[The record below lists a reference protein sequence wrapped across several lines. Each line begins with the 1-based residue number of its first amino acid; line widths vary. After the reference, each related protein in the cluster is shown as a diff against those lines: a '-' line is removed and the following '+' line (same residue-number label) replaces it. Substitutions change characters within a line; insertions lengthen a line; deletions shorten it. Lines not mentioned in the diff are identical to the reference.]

1 MAPGIRSGL
10 GLVSEVQA
18 ALIRLDT
25 PEIYKTEF
33 ANMGFLKQFG
43 NLRQQPFSAGGLRVR
58 YETAARTDPYA
69 LGADVSRATSIPRPH
84 QTLQY
89 DDIVYTTHQFNN
101 LAVSIVLDNAVEQYV
116 RGQGMTQGAFD
127 DAAIKLNMLGT
138 ENLNHLLSINQI
150 CDRRS
155 ILGTV
160 VKMSDPATAAGATNN
175 PTDNSTHVG
184 LYTGCYWGTFE
195 LGADAII
202 PAIRKGMLLS
212 VCACPTSY
220 GGSSDTGATMGLVR
234 NYKNTTD
241 DVADAALT
249 YHAPLHVLEDA
260 SPNSKTSALGYG
272 TVKLGMYYTD
282 AGKVEAEA
290 LFDDIVTGAIGTGDV
305 LTPYAG
311 MLSATTI
318 TLATRGPNYGSQGL
332 LHWMQPFNIETALG
346 ACSTPLYTSAGVA
359 VDRASGGNFEW
370 QVPYSVDHN
379 NASALSMSAIESVF
393 RTVGYRH
400 GGTAKGLFV
409 IMNPTVWTALAATLG
424 VSAYRINES
433 GGDALKARYA
443 KYGVQTL
450 TFQGVGTEPVVLGM
464 SDWVPPNM
472 VMFLDPSD
480 YEQLIPSEAKWQEN
494 GGGGIWFPLRN
505 SSGQIQAGF
514 QAYKML
520 PWQMAAYRMNR
531 QAVIKHTTA

>member
-10 GLVSEVQA
+10 GITTEIQS

-33 ANMGFLKQFG
+33 ANLGFLKQFG

-69 LGADVSRATSIPRPH
+69 LGADVSRATAIPRPH

-127 DAAIKLNMLGT
+127 DAAIKLNMMAT
-138 ENLNHLLSINQI
+138 QDLNHMLSINQI
-150 CDRRS
+150 CDRRA
-155 ILGTV
+155 ILGSV
-160 VKMSDPATAAGATNN
+160 VKQDGVTQAATTAATEST
-175 PTDNSTHVG
+175 TDCG
-184 LYTGCYWGTFE
+184 QWDGMWYATFE
-195 LGADAII
+195 LGSDAIV
-202 PAIRKGMLLS
+202 PALRKGMQVS
-212 VCACPTSY
+212 ICDAPSNY
-220 GGSSDTGATMGLVR
+220 AGSSDAGAATGVVR
-234 NYKNTTD
+234 NYGNSD
-241 DVADAALT
+241 DDSPDAALLD
-249 YHAPLHVLEDA
+249 HIPLHVLEDA
-260 SPNSKTSALGYG
+260 SPNSKSSALGYG
-272 TVKLGMYYTD
+272 TVKLGMYYHGET
-282 AGKVEAEA
+282 GRTTAETR
-290 LFDDIVTGAIGTGDV
+290 FNTIVTGAVGTADV
-305 LTPYAG
+305 ITPYAG
-311 MLSATTI
+311 MLSASTI
-318 TLATRGPNYGSQGL
+318 TLALRGPNFGSQGL

-346 ACSTPLYTSAGVA
+346 ACSTALYTSAGTA
-359 VDRASGGNFEW
+359 VSRFAAGNFEW

-379 NASALSMSAIESVF
+379 NASAVSMAAIESVF

-424 VSAYRINES
+424 VSAYRINEAS
-433 GGDALKARYA
+433 GDSLKARYA

-450 TFQGVGTEPVVLGM
+450 TFQGVGTEPIVLGM
-464 SDWVPPNM
+464 SDWIPPNM
-472 VMFLDPSD
+472 VMFLDPTD

-505 SSGQIQAGF
+505 SSGEIQAGF